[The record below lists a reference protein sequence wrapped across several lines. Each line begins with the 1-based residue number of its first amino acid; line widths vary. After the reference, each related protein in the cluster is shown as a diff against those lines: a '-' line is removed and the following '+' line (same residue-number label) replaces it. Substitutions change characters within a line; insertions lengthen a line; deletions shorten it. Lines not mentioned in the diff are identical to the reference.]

1 MENFDEI
8 LTEFALEAREIL
20 DQLDSDFVL
29 LEASPT
35 DKKLIGNIFRGLH
48 TLKGSSGFFSFKRL
62 EKISHAGESL
72 LGKIRDGQLSLDI
85 NKSNVLLQMID
96 VLRIIIEGIEKNKT
110 EPAGE
115 DALLISAIG
124 NLARG
129 NDQIINDNA
138 SESLVVDVIL
148 PMPDAVINQADVS
161 DAEVSS
167 NLSNTD
173 NLNPPPPSQ
182 EIQET
187 QENNTPVRINLD
199 TLDKLMNLASEM
211 VLARNRLLP
220 FADNSADLQF
230 TNTVHSIDLLTLE
243 LQERMMKMRMQS
255 ISHVWSKFPRLI
267 RDAANQT
274 NKKVTLIQ
282 NGADTEIDRSLL
294 DAIRDPLMHIIRNS
308 VDHSIEEPD
317 VRIRKGKPD
326 SGQIILNA
334 SHQNGMILIEV
345 SDDGAGINLELIKRR
360 AVERKLISPEIAA
373 QLSKSELIDL
383 IFQPG
388 FSTKEA
394 VSNLSG
400 RGVGMD
406 VVKTNITN
414 IGGTIDITSEP
425 DKGTQIQLKI
435 PLTLAIIPALF
446 ITCADQVF
454 AIPENRIIELVKLSP
469 TSQADEFQN
478 FHGIPVFKLRN
489 QLLPL
494 IYLDKVLEIK
504 ATTGTLD
511 DDIYIVLLQSGSTYF
526 GLAVASVDNIQD
538 IVVKPLGGTLNDIP
552 YFAGATIMGNGR
564 VSLILDIDNIAL
576 HSGFSKQDL
585 STLNKEKQLD
595 TNPPIEMMG
604 ILVFEIAGLERMAI
618 PLDRLRHIDILDLGQ
633 TQMQGDKEVIYLNK
647 ELFYVIQLNQFV
659 NGADTQQFS
668 KSKHVPALTC
678 VSNQRLY
685 SLVVEHVVEIVQVPK
700 QLIESAT
707 PQKGIEGYA
716 IWNDQVINILDLD
729 EILLMYNMQDSDIY
743 PKTIDIEG

>member
-115 DALLISAIG
+115 DTLLISSIG

-129 NDQIINDNA
+129 NNQIINNNT
-138 SESLVVDVIL
+138 SEPLVIDVNQ
-148 PMPDAVINQADVS
+148 PVADGVINQAVVS

-173 NLNPPPPSQ
+173 NLNPPPTQ

-317 VRIRKGKPD
+317 VRIRKGKLET
-326 SGQIILNA
+326 GQIILNA

-360 AVERKLISPEIAA
+360 AIERKLISPEIAA

-388 FSTKEA
+388 FSTKES

-425 DKGTQIQLKI
+425 DMGTQIQLKI

-494 IYLDKVLEIK
+494 IYLDKVLELK
-504 ATTGTLD
+504 ANTSTLD

-595 TNPPIEMMG
+595 TNPPIAMMG

-618 PLDRLRHIDILDLGQ
+618 PLDRLRHIDILDLDQ

-659 NGADTQQFS
+659 NGADTQHFS

-685 SLVVEHVVEIVQVPK
+685 SLVVEHVVEIIQVPK

-729 EILLMYNMQDSDIY
+729 EILLMYNIQDSDIY

>member
-85 NKSNVLLQMID
+85 HKSNVLLQMID
-96 VLRIIIEGIEKNKT
+96 VLRTIIEGIEKSKT

-129 NDQIINDNA
+129 NDQIVNDNA
-138 SESLVVDVIL
+138 SEPLVADVIQ
-148 PMPDAVINQADVS
+148 PMPDVVINSADLS
-161 DAEVSS
+161 DTEVGT
-167 NLSNTD
+167 NLSNIDHVNT
-173 NLNPPPPSQ
+173 PSAP
-182 EIQET
+182 ES

-317 VRIRKGKPD
+317 VRIRKGKSD
-326 SGQIILNA
+326 TGQIILNA

-360 AVERKLISPEIAA
+360 AIERKLISPEIAA

-425 DKGTQIQLKI
+425 DMGTQIQLKI

-494 IYLDKVLEIK
+494 IYLDKVLELK
-504 ATTGTLD
+504 ATTSTLD

-618 PLDRLRHIDILDLGQ
+618 PLDRLRHIDILDLEQ

-659 NGADTQQFS
+659 NGADTQHFS

-685 SLVVEHVVEIVQVPK
+685 SLVVEHVVEIIQVPK

>member
-8 LTEFALEAREIL
+8 LTEFSLEAREIL

-29 LEASPT
+29 FEASPS

-72 LGKIRDGQLSLDI
+72 LGKIRDGQLSLDL

-96 VLRIIIEGIEKNKT
+96 VLRIIIEGIELNKK
-110 EPAGE
+110 EPIG
-115 DALLISAIG
+115 DDSLLISSIG
-124 NLARG
+124 NLARSKE
-129 NDQIINDNA
+129 QIIEDNA
-138 SESLVVDVIL
+138 GEHLIPDSNEIIL
-148 PMPDAVINQADVS
+148 NATINQADLS
-161 DAEVSS
+161 DTEVST
-167 NLSNTD
+167 NLSNND
-173 NLNPPPPSQ
+173 HLNTTS
-182 EIQET
+182 IQEF
-187 QENNTPVRINLD
+187 QENNAPVRINID

-220 FADNSADLQF
+220 FADNSTDPQF

-267 RDAANQT
+267 RDVANQC
-274 NKKVTLIQ
+274 NKKVVLIQ

-308 VDHSIEEPD
+308 IDHSIEEPD
-317 VRIRKGKPD
+317 VRIRKGKLET
-326 SGQIILNA
+326 GQIVLNA

-345 SDDGAGINLELIKRR
+345 SDDGAGINLELIKHR
-360 AVERKLISPEIAA
+360 AIERKLISPATA
-373 QLSKSELIDL
+373 SQLSKSELIDL

-388 FSTKEA
+388 FSTKES
-394 VSNLSG
+394 VTNTSG

-414 IGGTIDITSEP
+414 IGGTIDIASEP

-446 ITCADQVF
+446 ITCADEVF

-469 TSQADEFQN
+469 KSQADEFQD

-494 IYLDKVLEIK
+494 IYLDKVLELK
-504 ATTGTLD
+504 ATTSTPE
-511 DDIYIVLLQSGSTYF
+511 DDIYIVLLQSGPTYF
-526 GLAVASVDNIQD
+526 GLAVTSVDNIQD

-576 HSGFSKQDL
+576 NSGFTAHDL
-585 STLNKEKQLD
+585 STLNKEKQLV
-595 TNPPIEMMG
+595 NSPPVEMMG
-604 ILVFEIAGLERMAI
+604 ILVFEIAGLDKMAI
-618 PLDRLRHIDILDLGQ
+618 PLNRLRHIDMLNINQ
-633 TQMQGDKEVIYLNK
+633 IQKQGDKEVIYLNK

-659 NGADTQQFS
+659 NGADTLYS
-668 KSKHVPALTC
+668 SISEYVPALTC

-685 SLVVEHVVEIVQVPK
+685 SLLVQNVVEIIQVPN
-700 QLIESAT
+700 QLIASST
-707 PQKGIEGYA
+707 PQKGIEGYT
-716 IWNDQVINILDLD
+716 IWNDQVINILDVD

>member
-72 LGKIRDGQLSLDI
+72 LGKIRDGQLSLDL

-96 VLRIIIEGIEKNKT
+96 VLRIIIEGIEKNKA

-115 DALLISAIG
+115 DTALISSIG
-124 NLARG
+124 NLSRG
-129 NDQIINDNA
+129 NEEVINDNA
-138 SESLVVDVIL
+138 SVNLVADL
-148 PMPDAVINQADVS
+148 NQAIPDVAIIQA
-161 DAEVSS
+161 DAIGAEVSS
-167 NLSNTD
+167 NLSINE
-173 NLNPPPPSQ
+173 NLNTPPAQ

-326 SGQIILNA
+326 TGQIILNA

-360 AVERKLISPEIAA
+360 AIERKLISPEIAS

-425 DKGTQIQLKI
+425 DMGTQIQLKI

-494 IYLDKVLEIK
+494 IYLDKVLELK
-504 ATTGTLD
+504 ATTSTLD

-618 PLDRLRHIDILDLGQ
+618 PLDRLRHIDILDLEQ
-633 TQMQGDKEVIYLNK
+633 TQMQGDKQVIYLNE

-659 NGADTQQFS
+659 NGADTQHFS

-685 SLVVEHVVEIVQVPK
+685 SLVVEHVVEIIQVPK

-729 EILLMYNMQDSDIY
+729 EILLMYNIQDSDIY

>member
-85 NKSNVLLQMID
+85 HKSNVLLQMID
-96 VLRIIIEGIEKNKT
+96 VLRTIIESIEKNKT

-129 NDQIINDNA
+129 NDQIVNDNA
-138 SESLVVDVIL
+138 NEPLVADVIQ
-148 PMPDAVINQADVS
+148 PMPDVVIKPADLS
-161 DAEVSS
+161 DTEVST
-167 NLSNTD
+167 NLSNIDHVNT
-173 NLNPPPPSQ
+173 PSVP
-182 EIQET
+182 ES

-326 SGQIILNA
+326 TGQIILNA

-360 AVERKLISPEIAA
+360 AIERKLISPEIAA

-425 DKGTQIQLKI
+425 DMGTQIQLKI

-446 ITCADQVF
+446 ITCAEQVF

-494 IYLDKVLEIK
+494 IYLDKVLELK
-504 ATTGTLD
+504 ATTSTLD

-618 PLDRLRHIDILDLGQ
+618 PLDRLRHIDILDLDQ

-659 NGADTQQFS
+659 NGADTQHFS

-685 SLVVEHVVEIVQVPK
+685 SLVVEHVVEIIQVPK

-729 EILLMYNMQDSDIY
+729 EILVMYNMQDSDIY

>member
-29 LEASPT
+29 LEASPS

-72 LGKIRDGQLSLDI
+72 LGKIRDGQLSLDLH
-85 NKSNVLLQMID
+85 KSNVLLQMID

-115 DALLISAIG
+115 DALLISSIG
-124 NLARG
+124 NLAHG
-129 NDQIINDNA
+129 NEQISNEHP
-138 SESLVVDVIL
+138 SEHLVADLSQPIH
-148 PMPDAVINQADVS
+148 DAATNQADS
-161 DAEVSS
+161 IDAEVSI
-167 NLSNTD
+167 NLSTID
-173 NLNPPPPSQ
+173 NLNTPS
-182 EIQET
+182 IQEN

-267 RDAANQT
+267 RDAANQC
-274 NKKVTLIQ
+274 NKKVKLIQ

-294 DAIRDPLMHIIRNS
+294 DGIRDPLMHIIRNS

-317 VRIRKGKPD
+317 VRIRKGKPET
-326 SGQIILNA
+326 GQIILNA

-345 SDDGAGINLELIKRR
+345 SDDGAGINLELIKHR
-360 AVERKLISPEIAA
+360 AIERKLISPETAS
-373 QLSKSELIDL
+373 QLSKNELIDL

-394 VSNLSG
+394 VTNLSG

-425 DKGTQIQLKI
+425 DMGTQIQLKI

-469 TSQADEFQN
+469 KSQADEFQN

-494 IYLDKVLEIK
+494 IYLDKVLELN
-504 ATTGTLD
+504 ATSSTPD
-511 DDIYIVLLQSGSTYF
+511 DDIYIVLLQSGPTYF
-526 GLAVASVDNIQD
+526 GLAVSSVDNIQD

-576 HSGFSKQDL
+576 NSGFSAQDL
-585 STLNKEKQLD
+585 FTLNKEKQLD
-595 TNPPIEMMG
+595 TSPPVEMMG
-604 ILVFEIAGLERMAI
+604 ILVFEIAGLERMGI
-618 PLDRLRHIDILDLGQ
+618 PLDRLRHIDMLDMDQ
-633 TQMQGDKEVIYLNK
+633 TQMQGDKEVIYLNE
-647 ELFYVIQLNQFV
+647 ELFYVVQLNQFV
-659 NGADTQQFS
+659 NGADAHYFS
-668 KSKHVPALTC
+668 KSKQLPALTC

-685 SLVVEHVVEIVQVPK
+685 SLLVQRVVEIIQVPK
-700 QLIESAT
+700 QLIESVT
-707 PQKGIEGYA
+707 PQNGIEGYA

>member
-35 DKKLIGNIFRGLH
+35 DKNLIGNIFRGLH

-115 DALLISAIG
+115 DTLLISSIG

-129 NDQIINDNA
+129 NDQIINNNA
-138 SESLVVDVIL
+138 SEPLVPDVNQ
-148 PMPDAVINQADVS
+148 PVADGVINQGVLS
-161 DAEVSS
+161 DAEVTT
-167 NLSNTD
+167 NLSNID
-173 NLNPPPPSQ
+173 NVNTPSVP
-182 EIQET
+182 ES

-317 VRIRKGKPD
+317 VRIRKGKPET
-326 SGQIILNA
+326 GQIILNA

-360 AVERKLISPEIAA
+360 AIERKLISPEIAS

-425 DKGTQIQLKI
+425 DMGTLIQLKI

-494 IYLDKVLEIK
+494 IYLDKVLELK
-504 ATTGTLD
+504 VTTSTLD

-585 STLNKEKQLD
+585 SSLNKEKQLD

-618 PLDRLRHIDILDLGQ
+618 PLDRLRHIDILDLDQ

-659 NGADTQQFS
+659 NGADTHHFS

-685 SLVVEHVVEIVQVPK
+685 SLVVEHVVEIIQVPK

-729 EILLMYNMQDSDIY
+729 EILLMYNIQDSDIY

>member
-1 MENFDEI
+1 
-8 LTEFALEAREIL
+8 
-20 DQLDSDFVL
+20 
-29 LEASPT
+29 
-35 DKKLIGNIFRGLH
+35 LIGNIFRGLH

-62 EKISHAGESL
+62 EKIYHAGESL
-72 LGKIRDGQLSLDI
+72 LGKIRDGQLSLDL

-96 VLRIIIEGIEKNKT
+96 VLRIIIEGIEQNKN
-110 EPAGE
+110 EPIG
-115 DALLISAIG
+115 DDSLLISSIG

-129 NDQIINDNA
+129 NDQIIQDNP
-138 SESLVVDVIL
+138 SETLAADSNETIHTE
-148 PMPDAVINQADVS
+148 PINHADLS
-161 DAEVSS
+161 NAEVKT
-167 NLSNTD
+167 NLSTTD
-173 NLNPPPPSQ
+173 NLNAPS
-182 EIQET
+182 IQET
-187 QENNTPVRINLD
+187 QENNTPVKINLD

-220 FADNSADLQF
+220 FADNSTDLQF
-230 TNTVHSIDLLTLE
+230 ANTVHSIDLLTLE

-267 RDAANQT
+267 RDVANQC
-274 NKKVTLIQ
+274 NKKVALIQ

-294 DAIRDPLMHIIRNS
+294 DGIRDPLIHIIRNS
-308 VDHSIEEPD
+308 IDHSIEEPD
-317 VRIRKGKPD
+317 VRIRKGKPET
-326 SGQIILNA
+326 GQITLNA

-345 SDDGAGINLELIKRR
+345 SDDGAGINLELIKNR
-360 AVERKLISPEIAA
+360 AIDRKLISPATA
-373 QLSKSELIDL
+373 SQLSKSELIDL

-394 VSNLSG
+394 VTNLSG

-425 DKGTQIQLKI
+425 DLGTQIQLKI

-446 ITCADQVF
+446 ITCADQIF

-469 TSQADEFQN
+469 KSQADEFQN

-494 IYLDKVLEIK
+494 IYLDQVLELE
-504 ATTGTLD
+504 AAGSTPE

-576 HSGFSKQDL
+576 NSGFTAQDL
-585 STLNKEKQLD
+585 SALNKEKQLD
-595 TNPPIEMMG
+595 TNLPVEMMG
-604 ILVFEIAGLERMAI
+604 ILVFEIAGLEKMAI
-618 PLDRLRHIDILDLGQ
+618 RLDRLRHIDMLDMNQ
-633 TQMQGDKEVIYLNK
+633 IQMQGDKEVIYLNK

-659 NGADTQQFS
+659 NGADANYSS
-668 KSKHVPALTC
+668 KSEYVPALTC

-685 SLVVEHVVEIVQVPK
+685 SLLVQNVVEIIEVPS
-700 QLIESAT
+700 QLIESTT

-716 IWNDQVINILDLD
+716 IWNDLVINILDLD
-729 EILLMYNMQDSDIY
+729 EILLMYNMQDLDIY
-743 PKTIDIEG
+743 PKTIDIYG

>member
-72 LGKIRDGQLSLDI
+72 LGKIRDGQLSLDL

-96 VLRIIIEGIEKNKT
+96 VLRIIIESIEKNKA

-115 DALLISAIG
+115 DTALISSIG
-124 NLARG
+124 NLSRG
-129 NDQIINDNA
+129 NEEIIIDNVSA
-138 SESLVVDVIL
+138 HVAADLNQAI
-148 PMPDAVINQADVS
+148 PDATIHHADVS
-161 DAEVSS
+161 EAEVSI
-167 NLSNTD
+167 NLSVNE
-173 NLNPPPPSQ
+173 NLNTPPAQ

-294 DAIRDPLMHIIRNS
+294 DGIRDPLMHIIRNS

-317 VRIRKGKPD
+317 VRVRKGKPET
-326 SGQIILNA
+326 GQIVLNA

-345 SDDGAGINLELIKRR
+345 SDDGAGINLELIKQR
-360 AVERKLISPEIAA
+360 AIERKLISPETAS

-394 VSNLSG
+394 VTSLSG

-414 IGGTIDITSEP
+414 IGGTIEITSEP
-425 DKGTQIQLKI
+425 DLGTQIQLKI

-454 AIPENRIIELVKLSP
+454 SIPENRIIELVKLSP
-469 TSQADEFQN
+469 KSQADAFQN

-494 IYLDKVLEIK
+494 IYLDQVLELK
-504 ATTGTLD
+504 SAGSPPD
-511 DDIYIVLLQSGSTYF
+511 DDIYIVLLQSGPTYF

-576 HSGFSKQDL
+576 HSGFTAQDL
-585 STLNKEKQLD
+585 STLNKEKLLD
-595 TNPPIEMMG
+595 TNPPVEMMG

-618 PLDRLRHIDILDLGQ
+618 PLDRLRHIDMLDMDQ
-633 TQMQGDKEVIYLNK
+633 IQMQGDKEVIYLNK
-647 ELFYVIQLNQFV
+647 ELFYVVQLNQFV
-659 NGADTQQFS
+659 NGADTQYVS
-668 KSKHVPALTC
+668 KSKVVPALTC

-685 SLVVEHVVEIVQVPK
+685 SLLVEHVVEIIQVPK
-700 QLIESAT
+700 QLIASAT

-716 IWNDQVINILDLD
+716 IWNDRVINVLDLD
-729 EILLMYNMQDSDIY
+729 EILLMYNVQDSDIY

>member
-85 NKSNVLLQMID
+85 HKSNVLLQMID
-96 VLRIIIEGIEKNKT
+96 VLRTIIEGIEKSKT

-129 NDQIINDNA
+129 NDQIVNDNA
-138 SESLVVDVIL
+138 SQPLVADVIQ
-148 PMPDAVINQADVS
+148 PMPDGVINSADLS
-161 DAEVSS
+161 DTEVGT
-167 NLSNTD
+167 NLSNIDHVNT
-173 NLNPPPPSQ
+173 PSVP
-182 EIQET
+182 ES

-317 VRIRKGKPD
+317 VRIRKGKSD
-326 SGQIILNA
+326 TGQIILNA

-360 AVERKLISPEIAA
+360 AIERKLISPEIAA

-425 DKGTQIQLKI
+425 DLGTQIQLKI

-494 IYLDKVLEIK
+494 IYLDKVLELK
-504 ATTGTLD
+504 ATTSTLD

-618 PLDRLRHIDILDLGQ
+618 PLDRLRHIDILDTDQ

-659 NGADTQQFS
+659 NGADTQHFS

-685 SLVVEHVVEIVQVPK
+685 SLVVEHVVEIIQVPK

>member
-85 NKSNVLLQMID
+85 HKSNVLLQMID
-96 VLRIIIEGIEKNKT
+96 VLRIIIESIEKNKA

-129 NDQIINDNA
+129 NDQIVNDNA
-138 SESLVVDVIL
+138 SQPLVADVIQ
-148 PMPDAVINQADVS
+148 PMPDVVINSADLS
-161 DAEVSS
+161 DTEVST
-167 NLSNTD
+167 NLSNIDHVNT
-173 NLNPPPPSQ
+173 PSVP
-182 EIQET
+182 ES

-317 VRIRKGKPD
+317 VRIRKGKSD
-326 SGQIILNA
+326 TGQIILNA

-360 AVERKLISPEIAA
+360 AIERKLISPEIAT

-388 FSTKEA
+388 FSTKES

-425 DKGTQIQLKI
+425 DMGTQIQLKI

-494 IYLDKVLEIK
+494 IYLDKVLELK
-504 ATTGTLD
+504 AATSTLD

-618 PLDRLRHIDILDLGQ
+618 PLDRLRHIDILDTDQ

-659 NGADTQQFS
+659 NGADTQHFS

-685 SLVVEHVVEIVQVPK
+685 SLVVEHVVEIIQVPK

>member
-8 LTEFALEAREIL
+8 LTEFTLEAREIL

-72 LGKIRDGQLSLDI
+72 LGKIRDGQLNLDL

-96 VLRIIIEGIEKNKT
+96 VLRIIIEGIEKNKA
-110 EPAGE
+110 EPTGE
-115 DALLISAIG
+115 DTLLISSIG
-124 NLARG
+124 NLSRG
-129 NDQIINDNA
+129 NEEVIIDNA
-138 SESLVVDVIL
+138 SAHIVADSDPVIPDVVIDQVDL
-148 PMPDAVINQADVS
+148 RE
-161 DAEVSS
+161 AEVSS

-173 NLNPPPPSQ
+173 TLNTPPIQ

-220 FADNSADLQF
+220 FADHSADLQF

-294 DAIRDPLMHIIRNS
+294 DGIRDPLMHIIRNS

-317 VRIRKGKPD
+317 VRIRKGKPET
-326 SGQIILNA
+326 GQIVLNA

-360 AVERKLISPEIAA
+360 AIERKLISPEIAA

-394 VSNLSG
+394 VTNLSG

-414 IGGTIDITSEP
+414 IGGTIEITSEP
-425 DKGTQIQLKI
+425 DMGTQIQLKI

-454 AIPENRIIELVKLSP
+454 SIPENRIIELVKLSP
-469 TSQADEFQN
+469 KTQADEFQN

-494 IYLDKVLEIK
+494 IYLDKVLELHSTSS
-504 ATTGTLD
+504 APD
-511 DDIYIVLLQSGSTYF
+511 DDIYIVLLQSGPTYF
-526 GLAVASVDNIQD
+526 GLAVTSVDNIQD

-576 HSGFSKQDL
+576 NSGFNAQDL
-585 STLNKEKQLD
+585 SSLNKDKLLD
-595 TNPPIEMMG
+595 TTPPVEMMG

-618 PLDRLRHIDILDLGQ
+618 PLDRLRHIDMLDMDQ

-647 ELFYVIQLNQFV
+647 ELFYVVQLNQFV
-659 NGADTQQFS
+659 NGADTQHFT
-668 KSKHVPALTC
+668 KSKVVPALTC
-678 VSNQRLY
+678 ISNQRLY
-685 SLVVEHVVEIVQVPK
+685 SLLVEHVVEIIQVPK
-700 QLIESAT
+700 QLFESAT
-707 PQKGIEGYA
+707 PQNGIQGYA

-729 EILLMYNMQDSDIY
+729 EILVMYNMQNLDSY

>member
-85 NKSNVLLQMID
+85 HKSNVLLQMID
-96 VLRIIIEGIEKNKT
+96 VLRTIIEGIEKSKT

-129 NDQIINDNA
+129 NDQIVNDNA
-138 SESLVVDVIL
+138 SEPLVADVIQ
-148 PMPDAVINQADVS
+148 PMPDVVINSAVLS
-161 DAEVSS
+161 DTEVST
-167 NLSNTD
+167 NLSNIDHVNT
-173 NLNPPPPSQ
+173 PSVP
-182 EIQET
+182 ES

-317 VRIRKGKPD
+317 VRIRKGKSD
-326 SGQIILNA
+326 TGQIILNA

-360 AVERKLISPEIAA
+360 AIERKLISPEIAA

-425 DKGTQIQLKI
+425 DMGTQIQLKI

-494 IYLDKVLEIK
+494 IYLDKVLELK
-504 ATTGTLD
+504 ATTSTLD

-618 PLDRLRHIDILDLGQ
+618 PLDRLRHIDILDMDQ

-659 NGADTQQFS
+659 NGADTQHFS
-668 KSKHVPALTC
+668 KSKQVPALTC

>member
-85 NKSNVLLQMID
+85 HKSNVLLQMID
-96 VLRIIIEGIEKNKT
+96 VLRTIIEGIEKSKT

-129 NDQIINDNA
+129 NDQIVNDNA
-138 SESLVVDVIL
+138 SQPLVADVIQ
-148 PMPDAVINQADVS
+148 PMPDVVINSADLS
-161 DAEVSS
+161 DTEVST
-167 NLSNTD
+167 NLSNIDHVNT
-173 NLNPPPPSQ
+173 PSVP
-182 EIQET
+182 ES

-317 VRIRKGKPD
+317 VRIRKGKSD
-326 SGQIILNA
+326 TGQIILNA

-360 AVERKLISPEIAA
+360 AIERKLISPEIAA

-425 DKGTQIQLKI
+425 DMGTQIQLKI

-494 IYLDKVLEIK
+494 IYLDKVLELK
-504 ATTGTLD
+504 ATTSTLD

-618 PLDRLRHIDILDLGQ
+618 PLDRLRHIDILDTDQ

-659 NGADTQQFS
+659 NGADTQHFS

-685 SLVVEHVVEIVQVPK
+685 SLVVEHVVEIIQVPK

>member
-115 DALLISAIG
+115 DTLLISSIG

-129 NDQIINDNA
+129 NNQIINNNT
-138 SESLVVDVIL
+138 SEPLVIDVNQ
-148 PMPDAVINQADVS
+148 PVADGVINQAVVS

-173 NLNPPPPSQ
+173 NLNPPPTQ

-317 VRIRKGKPD
+317 VRIRKGKLET
-326 SGQIILNA
+326 GQIILNA

-360 AVERKLISPEIAA
+360 AIERKLISPEIAS
-373 QLSKSELIDL
+373 QLSKSELIEL

-425 DKGTQIQLKI
+425 DMGTQIQLKI

-494 IYLDKVLEIK
+494 IYLDKVLELK
-504 ATTGTLD
+504 GNTSTLD

-618 PLDRLRHIDILDLGQ
+618 PLDRLRHIDILDLDQ

-659 NGADTQQFS
+659 NGADTQHFS

-685 SLVVEHVVEIVQVPK
+685 SLVVEHVVEIIQVPK

-729 EILLMYNMQDSDIY
+729 EILLMYNIQDSDIY

>member
-1 MENFDEI
+1 
-8 LTEFALEAREIL
+8 
-20 DQLDSDFVL
+20 
-29 LEASPT
+29 
-35 DKKLIGNIFRGLH
+35 
-48 TLKGSSGFFSFKRL
+48 
-62 EKISHAGESL
+62 
-72 LGKIRDGQLSLDI
+72 
-85 NKSNVLLQMID
+85 
-96 VLRIIIEGIEKNKT
+96 
-110 EPAGE
+110 
-115 DALLISAIG
+115 
-124 NLARG
+124 
-129 NDQIINDNA
+129 
-138 SESLVVDVIL
+138 
-148 PMPDAVINQADVS
+148 
-161 DAEVSS
+161 
-167 NLSNTD
+167 
-173 NLNPPPPSQ
+173 
-182 EIQET
+182 
-187 QENNTPVRINLD
+187 
-199 TLDKLMNLASEM
+199 
-211 VLARNRLLP
+211 
-220 FADNSADLQF
+220 
-230 TNTVHSIDLLTLE
+230 
-243 LQERMMKMRMQS
+243 MKMRMQS

-294 DAIRDPLMHIIRNS
+294 DGIRDPLMHIIRNS

-317 VRIRKGKPD
+317 VRIRKGKPET
-326 SGQIILNA
+326 GQIVLNA

-345 SDDGAGINLELIKRR
+345 SDDGAGINLELIKQR
-360 AVERKLISPEIAA
+360 AIERKLISPETAS

-394 VSNLSG
+394 VTSLSG

-414 IGGTIDITSEP
+414 IGGTIEITSEP
-425 DKGTQIQLKI
+425 DLGTQIQLKI

-454 AIPENRIIELVKLSP
+454 SIPENRIIELVKLSP
-469 TSQADEFQN
+469 KSQADAFQN

-494 IYLDKVLEIK
+494 IYLDQVLELK
-504 ATTGTLD
+504 SARSAPD
-511 DDIYIVLLQSGSTYF
+511 DDIYIVLLQSGPTYF

-576 HSGFSKQDL
+576 HSGFTAQDL
-585 STLNKEKQLD
+585 STLNKEKLLD
-595 TNPPIEMMG
+595 TNPPVEMMG

-618 PLDRLRHIDILDLGQ
+618 PLDRLRHIDMLDMDQ
-633 TQMQGDKEVIYLNK
+633 IQMQGDKEVIYLNK
-647 ELFYVIQLNQFV
+647 ELFYVVQLNQFV
-659 NGADTQQFS
+659 NGADTQSVSES
-668 KSKHVPALTC
+668 KVVPALTC

-685 SLVVEHVVEIVQVPK
+685 SLLVEHVVEIIQVPK
-700 QLIESAT
+700 QLIASAT

-716 IWNDQVINILDLD
+716 IWNDRVINVLDLD
-729 EILLMYNMQDSDIY
+729 EILLMYNVQDSDIY

>member
-85 NKSNVLLQMID
+85 HKSNVLLQMID
-96 VLRIIIEGIEKNKT
+96 VLRTIIEGIEKSKT

-129 NDQIINDNA
+129 NDQIVNDNA
-138 SESLVVDVIL
+138 SQPLVADVIQ
-148 PMPDAVINQADVS
+148 PMPDVVINSANLS
-161 DAEVSS
+161 DTEVST
-167 NLSNTD
+167 NLSNIDHVNT
-173 NLNPPPPSQ
+173 PSAP
-182 EIQET
+182 ES

-326 SGQIILNA
+326 TGQIILNA

-360 AVERKLISPEIAA
+360 AIERKLISPEIAS

-394 VSNLSG
+394 VSSLSG

-425 DKGTQIQLKI
+425 DMGTQIQLKI

-494 IYLDKVLEIK
+494 IYLDKVLELK
-504 ATTGTLD
+504 AATSTLD

-618 PLDRLRHIDILDLGQ
+618 PLDRLRHIDILDTDQ

-659 NGADTQQFS
+659 NGADTQHFS

-685 SLVVEHVVEIVQVPK
+685 SLVVEHVVEIIQVPK

>member
-29 LEASPT
+29 LEVSPT

-72 LGKIRDGQLSLDI
+72 LGKIRDGQLSLDL

-115 DALLISAIG
+115 DTALISSIG
-124 NLARG
+124 NLSRG
-129 NDQIINDNA
+129 NEEVIIDNA
-138 SESLVVDVIL
+138 SRNSISDL
-148 PMPDAVINQADVS
+148 NQAISDAAIIQTDVS
-161 DAEVSS
+161 EGEVSI
-167 NLSNTD
+167 NLSINE
-173 NLNPPPPSQ
+173 NLNTPPAQ

-294 DAIRDPLMHIIRNS
+294 DGIRDPLMHIIRNS
-308 VDHSIEEPD
+308 VDHSIEEPE
-317 VRIRKGKPD
+317 VRIRKGKPET
-326 SGQIILNA
+326 GQIVLNA

-345 SDDGAGINLELIKRR
+345 SDDGAGINLELIKKR
-360 AVERKLISPEIAA
+360 AIERKLISPETAS

-394 VSNLSG
+394 VTSLSG

-425 DKGTQIQLKI
+425 DMGTQIQLKI

-469 TSQADEFQN
+469 KSQADEFQN

-494 IYLDKVLEIK
+494 IHLDQVLELQSTSS
-504 ATTGTLD
+504 APD
-511 DDIYIVLLQSGSTYF
+511 DDIYIVLLQSGPTYF
-526 GLAVASVDNIQD
+526 GLAVTSVDNIQD

-564 VSLILDIDNIAL
+564 VSLILDVDNIAIN
-576 HSGFSKQDL
+576 SGFTAQDL
-585 STLNKEKQLD
+585 STLNKEKPLD
-595 TNPPIEMMG
+595 TTPPVEMMG

-618 PLDRLRHIDILDLGQ
+618 PLDRLRHIDMLDMDQ
-633 TQMQGDKEVIYLNK
+633 TQMQGDKQVIYLNK

-659 NGADTQQFS
+659 NGADAHYVS

-685 SLVVEHVVEIVQVPK
+685 SLLVEHVVEIIQVPK
-700 QLIESAT
+700 QLIATAT

-716 IWNDQVINILDLD
+716 IWNDHVINILDLD
-729 EILLMYNMQDSDIY
+729 EILVMYNMQDSDIY

>member
-85 NKSNVLLQMID
+85 HKSNVLLQMID
-96 VLRIIIEGIEKNKT
+96 VLRTIIEGIEKSKT

-129 NDQIINDNA
+129 NDQIVNDNA
-138 SESLVVDVIL
+138 SEPLVADVIQ
-148 PMPDAVINQADVS
+148 PMPDVVINSADLS
-161 DAEVSS
+161 DTEVSS
-167 NLSNTD
+167 NLTNTD
-173 NLNPPPPSQ
+173 NLNPPPTQ

-326 SGQIILNA
+326 TGQIILNA

-360 AVERKLISPEIAA
+360 AIERKLISPEIAA

-425 DKGTQIQLKI
+425 DMGTQIQLKI

-494 IYLDKVLEIK
+494 IYLDKVLELK
-504 ATTGTLD
+504 ATTSTLD

-618 PLDRLRHIDILDLGQ
+618 PLDRLRHIDILDLEQ
-633 TQMQGDKEVIYLNK
+633 SQMQGDKEVIYLNK

-659 NGADTQQFS
+659 NGADTQHFS

-685 SLVVEHVVEIVQVPK
+685 SLVVEHVVEIIQVPK
-700 QLIESAT
+700 QLIESAI

>member
-8 LTEFALEAREIL
+8 LTEFTLEAREIL

-72 LGKIRDGQLSLDI
+72 LGKIRDGQLSLDL

-96 VLRIIIEGIEKNKT
+96 VLRIIIESIEKNKA
-110 EPAGE
+110 EPAGD
-115 DALLISAIG
+115 DAALISSIG
-124 NLARG
+124 NLSHG
-129 NDQIINDNA
+129 NEEIIIDNVSA
-138 SESLVVDVIL
+138 HVVADLNQAI
-148 PMPDAVINQADVS
+148 PDATIQHADIS
-161 DAEVSS
+161 EAEVSI
-167 NLSNTD
+167 NLSITENINT
-173 NLNPPPPSQ
+173 PPAQ

-294 DAIRDPLMHIIRNS
+294 DGIRDPLMHIIRNS

-317 VRIRKGKPD
+317 VRVRKGKPET
-326 SGQIILNA
+326 GQIVLNA

-345 SDDGAGINLELIKRR
+345 SDDGAGINLELIKQR
-360 AVERKLISPEIAA
+360 AIERKLISPETAS

-394 VSNLSG
+394 VTSLSG

-414 IGGTIDITSEP
+414 IGGTIEITSEP
-425 DKGTQIQLKI
+425 DLGTQIQLKI

-454 AIPENRIIELVKLSP
+454 SIPENRIIELVKLSP
-469 TSQADEFQN
+469 KSQADAFQN

-494 IYLDKVLEIK
+494 IYLDQVLELK
-504 ATTGTLD
+504 SAGSAPD
-511 DDIYIVLLQSGSTYF
+511 DDIYIVLLQSGPTYF

-576 HSGFSKQDL
+576 HSGFTAQDL
-585 STLNKEKQLD
+585 STLNKEKLLD
-595 TNPPIEMMG
+595 TNPPVEMMG

-618 PLDRLRHIDILDLGQ
+618 PLDRLRHIDMLDMDQ
-633 TQMQGDKEVIYLNK
+633 IQMQGDKEVIYLNK
-647 ELFYVIQLNQFV
+647 ELFYVVQLNQFV
-659 NGADTQQFS
+659 NGADTQYAS
-668 KSKHVPALTC
+668 KSKVVPALTC

-685 SLVVEHVVEIVQVPK
+685 SLLVEHVVEIIQVPK
-700 QLIESAT
+700 QLIASAT
-707 PQKGIEGYA
+707 PQNGIEGYA
-716 IWNDQVINILDLD
+716 IWNDRVINVLDLD
-729 EILLMYNMQDSDIY
+729 EILLMYNVQDSDIY

>member
-8 LTEFALEAREIL
+8 LTEFTLEAREIL

-72 LGKIRDGQLSLDI
+72 LGKIRDGQLSLDL

-115 DALLISAIG
+115 DTALISSIG
-124 NLARG
+124 NLSRG
-129 NDQIINDNA
+129 NEEVINAKA
-138 SESLVVDVIL
+138 SAPVVEDLNQAI
-148 PMPDAVINQADVS
+148 PDATIHHPDVS
-161 DAEVSS
+161 EAEVSI
-167 NLSNTD
+167 NLSIAENINT
-173 NLNPPPPSQ
+173 PPAQ

-294 DAIRDPLMHIIRNS
+294 DGIRDPLMHIIRNS

-317 VRIRKGKPD
+317 VRVRKGKPET
-326 SGQIILNA
+326 GQIVLNA

-345 SDDGAGINLELIKRR
+345 SDDGAGINLELIKQR
-360 AVERKLISPEIAA
+360 AIERKLISPETAS

-394 VSNLSG
+394 VTSLSG

-414 IGGTIDITSEP
+414 IGGTIEITSEP
-425 DKGTQIQLKI
+425 DLGTQIQLKI

-454 AIPENRIIELVKLSP
+454 SIPENRIIELVKLSP
-469 TSQADEFQN
+469 KSQADAFQN

-494 IYLDKVLEIK
+494 IYLDQVLELK
-504 ATTGTLD
+504 SAGSAPD
-511 DDIYIVLLQSGSTYF
+511 DDIYIVLLQSGPTYF

-576 HSGFSKQDL
+576 HSGFTAQDL
-585 STLNKEKQLD
+585 STLNKEKLLD
-595 TNPPIEMMG
+595 TNPPVEMMG

-618 PLDRLRHIDILDLGQ
+618 PLDRLRHIDMLDMDQ
-633 TQMQGDKEVIYLNK
+633 IQMQGDKEVIYLNK
-647 ELFYVIQLNQFV
+647 ELFYVVQLNQFV
-659 NGADTQQFS
+659 NGADIQSVSTS
-668 KSKHVPALTC
+668 KVVPALTC

-685 SLVVEHVVEIVQVPK
+685 SLLVEHVVEIIQVPK
-700 QLIESAT
+700 QLIASAT

-716 IWNDQVINILDLD
+716 IWNDRVINVLDLD
-729 EILLMYNMQDSDIY
+729 EILLMYNVQDSDIY

>member
-29 LEASPT
+29 LETSPT

-85 NKSNVLLQMID
+85 HKSNVLLQMID
-96 VLRIIIEGIEKNKT
+96 VLRTIIEGIENSKT

-115 DALLISAIG
+115 DTLLISSIG

-129 NDQIINDNA
+129 NDQVINNNA
-138 SESLVVDVIL
+138 SEPLVPDVIQ
-148 PMPDAVINQADVS
+148 PMPDVVINPADLS
-161 DAEVSS
+161 DAEVST
-167 NLSNTD
+167 NLSNID
-173 NLNPPPPSQ
+173 HVNAPSVP
-182 EIQET
+182 ES

-326 SGQIILNA
+326 TGQIILNA

-360 AVERKLISPEIAA
+360 AIERKLISPEIAS
-373 QLSKSELIDL
+373 QLSKSELIEL

-394 VSNLSG
+394 VSSLSG

-425 DKGTQIQLKI
+425 DMGTQIQLKI

-494 IYLDKVLEIK
+494 IYLDKVLELK
-504 ATTGTLD
+504 AATSTLD

-585 STLNKEKQLD
+585 SSLNKEKQLD

-618 PLDRLRHIDILDLGQ
+618 PLDRLRHIDILDLDQ

-659 NGADTQQFS
+659 NGADTQHFS

-685 SLVVEHVVEIVQVPK
+685 SLVVEHVVEIIQVPK

-729 EILLMYNMQDSDIY
+729 EILLMYNIQDSDIY

>member
-8 LTEFALEAREIL
+8 LTEFTLEAREIL

-29 LEASPT
+29 LEVSPT

-72 LGKIRDGQLSLDI
+72 LGKIRDGQLSLDL

-96 VLRIIIEGIEKNKT
+96 VLRIIIEGIEQNKN
-110 EPAGE
+110 EPNG
-115 DALLISAIG
+115 DDSLLISSIG

-129 NDQIINDNA
+129 NEQIIEDNA
-138 SESLVVDVIL
+138 SENLVADSNETIYTETIKQVDL
-148 PMPDAVINQADVS
+148 S
-161 DAEVSS
+161 DTEVRT

-173 NLNPPPPSQ
+173 NLNTPS
-182 EIQET
+182 IQET
-187 QENNTPVRINLD
+187 QENNTPVKINLD

-220 FADNSADLQF
+220 FADNSTDLQF
-230 TNTVHSIDLLTLE
+230 ANTVHSIDLLTLE

-267 RDAANQT
+267 RDVANQC
-274 NKKVTLIQ
+274 NKKVSLIQ

-294 DAIRDPLMHIIRNS
+294 DGIRDPLIHIIRNS
-308 VDHSIEEPD
+308 IDHSIEEPD
-317 VRIRKGKPD
+317 VRIRKGKPET
-326 SGQIILNA
+326 GQITLNA

-345 SDDGAGINLELIKRR
+345 SDDGAGINLELIKHR
-360 AVERKLISPEIAA
+360 AIDKKLISPATA
-373 QLSKSELIDL
+373 SQLSKSELIDL

-394 VSNLSG
+394 VTNLSG

-425 DKGTQIQLKI
+425 DMGTQIQLKI

-446 ITCADQVF
+446 ITCADQIF

-469 TSQADEFQN
+469 KSQADEFQN

-494 IYLDKVLEIK
+494 IYLDQVLELE
-504 ATTGTLD
+504 AARSRPE
-511 DDIYIVLLQSGSTYF
+511 DDIYIVLLQSGPTYF

-576 HSGFSKQDL
+576 NSGFTAQDL
-585 STLNKEKQLD
+585 SALNKEKQLD
-595 TNPPIEMMG
+595 TNPPVEMMG
-604 ILVFEIAGLERMAI
+604 ILVFEIAGLEKMAI
-618 PLDRLRHIDILDLGQ
+618 RLDRLRHIDMLDMNQ
-633 TQMQGDKEVIYLNK
+633 IQMQGDKEVIYLNK

-659 NGADTQQFS
+659 NGADAHYSS
-668 KSKHVPALTC
+668 KSEYVPALTC

-685 SLVVEHVVEIVQVPK
+685 SLLVQNVVEIIEVPS
-700 QLIESAT
+700 QLIESTT

-716 IWNDQVINILDLD
+716 IWNDLVINILDLD
-729 EILLMYNMQDSDIY
+729 EILLMYNMQDLDIY
-743 PKTIDIEG
+743 PKTIDIYG

>member
-85 NKSNVLLQMID
+85 HKSNVLLQMID
-96 VLRIIIEGIEKNKT
+96 VLRTIIEGIEKSKT

-129 NDQIINDNA
+129 NDQIVNDNA
-138 SESLVVDVIL
+138 SQLLVEDVIQ
-148 PMPDAVINQADVS
+148 PMPDVVINPADLS
-161 DAEVSS
+161 DAEVST
-167 NLSNTD
+167 NLSNID
-173 NLNPPPPSQ
+173 HVNAPSVP
-182 EIQET
+182 ES

-317 VRIRKGKPD
+317 VRIRKGKSD
-326 SGQIILNA
+326 TGQIILNA

-360 AVERKLISPEIAA
+360 AIERKLISPEIAA

-425 DKGTQIQLKI
+425 DMGTQIQLKI

-494 IYLDKVLEIK
+494 IYLDKVLELK
-504 ATTGTLD
+504 ATTSTLD

-618 PLDRLRHIDILDLGQ
+618 PLDRLRHIDILDTDQ

-659 NGADTQQFS
+659 NGADTQHFS

-685 SLVVEHVVEIVQVPK
+685 SLVVEHVVEIIQVPK

>member
-8 LTEFALEAREIL
+8 LTEFTLEAREIL

-72 LGKIRDGQLSLDI
+72 LGKIRDGQLSLDL

-96 VLRIIIEGIEKNKT
+96 VLRIIIEGIEQNKN
-110 EPAGE
+110 EPIG
-115 DALLISAIG
+115 DDSLLISSIG

-129 NDQIINDNA
+129 NDQIIQDNP
-138 SESLVVDVIL
+138 SETLVADSNETIHTE
-148 PMPDAVINQADVS
+148 PINHADLS
-161 DAEVSS
+161 NAEVKT

-173 NLNPPPPSQ
+173 NLNAPS
-182 EIQET
+182 IQET
-187 QENNTPVRINLD
+187 QENNTPVKINLD

-220 FADNSADLQF
+220 FADNSTDLQF
-230 TNTVHSIDLLTLE
+230 ANTVHSIDLLTLE

-267 RDAANQT
+267 RDVANQC
-274 NKKVTLIQ
+274 NKKVALIQ
-282 NGADTEIDRSLL
+282 IGADTEIDRSLL
-294 DAIRDPLMHIIRNS
+294 DGIRDPLIHIIRNS
-308 VDHSIEEPD
+308 IDHSIEEPD
-317 VRIRKGKPD
+317 VRIRKGKPET
-326 SGQIILNA
+326 GQITLNA

-345 SDDGAGINLELIKRR
+345 SDDGAGINLELIKNR
-360 AVERKLISPEIAA
+360 AIDRKLISPATA
-373 QLSKSELIDL
+373 SQLSKSELIDL

-394 VSNLSG
+394 VTNLSG

-425 DKGTQIQLKI
+425 DLGTQIQLKI

-446 ITCADQVF
+446 ITCADQIF

-469 TSQADEFQN
+469 KLQADEFQN

-494 IYLDKVLEIK
+494 IYLDQVLELE
-504 ATTGTLD
+504 AAGSTPE

-576 HSGFSKQDL
+576 NSGFTAQDL
-585 STLNKEKQLD
+585 SALNKEKQLD
-595 TNPPIEMMG
+595 TNLPVEMMG
-604 ILVFEIAGLERMAI
+604 ILVFEIAGLEKMAI
-618 PLDRLRHIDILDLGQ
+618 RLDRLRHIDMLDMNQ
-633 TQMQGDKEVIYLNK
+633 IQMQGDKEVIYLNK

-659 NGADTQQFS
+659 NGADANYSS
-668 KSKHVPALTC
+668 KSDYVPALTC

-685 SLVVEHVVEIVQVPK
+685 SLLVQNVVEIIEVPS
-700 QLIESAT
+700 QLIESTT

-716 IWNDQVINILDLD
+716 IWNDLVINILDLD
-729 EILLMYNMQDSDIY
+729 EILLMYNMQDLDIY
-743 PKTIDIEG
+743 PKTIDIYG

>member
-173 NLNPPPPSQ
+173 NLNPPSPSQ

-685 SLVVEHVVEIVQVPK
+685 SLVVEHVVEIIQVPK

>member
-29 LEASPT
+29 LEVSPT

-72 LGKIRDGQLSLDI
+72 LGKIRDGQLSLDL

-96 VLRIIIEGIEKNKT
+96 VLRIIIESIEKNKI

-115 DALLISAIG
+115 DTVLISSIG
-124 NLARG
+124 NLSRG
-129 NDQIINDNA
+129 NEPVINENTN
-138 SESLVVDVIL
+138 EHVVADLNQPI
-148 PMPDAVINQADVS
+148 PDAVINQADVS

-173 NLNPPPPSQ
+173 NFNTPPIQ

-294 DAIRDPLMHIIRNS
+294 DGIRDPLMHIIRNS

-317 VRIRKGKPD
+317 VRIRKGKPET
-326 SGQIILNA
+326 GQIVLNA

-345 SDDGAGINLELIKRR
+345 SDDGAGINVELIKRR
-360 AVERKLISPEIAA
+360 AIERKLISPEIAN

-394 VSNLSG
+394 VTSLSG

-414 IGGTIDITSEP
+414 IGGTIEITSEP
-425 DKGTQIQLKI
+425 DMGTQIQLKI

-454 AIPENRIIELVKLSP
+454 SIPENRIIELVKLSP
-469 TSQADEFQN
+469 KSQADEFQN

-494 IYLDKVLEIK
+494 IYLDQVLGLN
-504 ATTGTLD
+504 ATSSTPD
-511 DDIYIVLLQSGSTYF
+511 DDIYIVLLQSGATYF
-526 GLAVASVDNIQD
+526 GLAVTSVDNIQD

-576 HSGFSKQDL
+576 NSGFTAQDL
-585 STLNKEKQLD
+585 STLNKEKLLD
-595 TNPPIEMMG
+595 TNPPVEMMG

-618 PLDRLRHIDILDLGQ
+618 PLDRLRHIDMLDMDQ

-647 ELFYVIQLNQFV
+647 ELFYVVQLNQFV
-659 NGADTQQFS
+659 NGADTHYFS
-668 KSKHVPALTC
+668 KSKVIPALTC

-685 SLVVEHVVEIVQVPK
+685 SLLVEHVVEIIQVPK

-707 PQKGIEGYA
+707 PQKGIQGYA

-729 EILLMYNMQDSDIY
+729 EILVMYNMQNVDSY

>member
-85 NKSNVLLQMID
+85 HKSNVLLQMID
-96 VLRIIIEGIEKNKT
+96 VLRTIIEGIEKSKT

-129 NDQIINDNA
+129 NDQIVNDNA
-138 SESLVVDVIL
+138 SQPLVADVIQ
-148 PMPDAVINQADVS
+148 PMPDVVINSANLS
-161 DAEVSS
+161 DTEVST
-167 NLSNTD
+167 NLSNIDHVNT
-173 NLNPPPPSQ
+173 PSAP
-182 EIQET
+182 ES

-326 SGQIILNA
+326 TGQIILNA

-360 AVERKLISPEIAA
+360 AIERKLISPEIAS

-394 VSNLSG
+394 VSSLSG

-425 DKGTQIQLKI
+425 DMGTQIQLKI

-494 IYLDKVLEIK
+494 IYLDKVLELK
-504 ATTGTLD
+504 ATTSTLD

-618 PLDRLRHIDILDLGQ
+618 PLDRLRHIDILDLEQ

-659 NGADTQQFS
+659 NGADTQHFS

-685 SLVVEHVVEIVQVPK
+685 SLVVEHVVEIIQVPK

>member
-29 LEASPT
+29 LEVSPT

-72 LGKIRDGQLSLDI
+72 LGKIRDGQLSLDL

-96 VLRIIIEGIEKNKT
+96 VLRIIIESIEKNKT

-115 DALLISAIG
+115 DTALISSIG
-124 NLARG
+124 NLSRG
-129 NDQIINDNA
+129 NEEVINDNA
-138 SESLVVDVIL
+138 SVNSVAGLNQPI
-148 PMPDAVINQADVS
+148 PDAAIIQADAS
-161 DAEVSS
+161 EAEVSI
-167 NLSNTD
+167 NLSVTE
-173 NLNPPPPSQ
+173 NLNTPPTQ

-294 DAIRDPLMHIIRNS
+294 DGIRDPLMHIIRNS

-317 VRIRKGKPD
+317 VRIRKGKPET
-326 SGQIILNA
+326 GQIVLNA

-345 SDDGAGINLELIKRR
+345 SDDGAGINLELIKKR
-360 AVERKLISPEIAA
+360 AIERKLISPEIAS

-388 FSTKEA
+388 FSTKDA
-394 VSNLSG
+394 VTSLSG

-414 IGGTIDITSEP
+414 IGGTIEITSEP
-425 DKGTQIQLKI
+425 DMGTQIQLKI

-469 TSQADEFQN
+469 KSQADEFQN

-494 IYLDKVLEIK
+494 IYLDQVLELQS
-504 ATTGTLD
+504 TSSPPD
-511 DDIYIVLLQSGSTYF
+511 DDIYIVLLQSGPTYF
-526 GLAVASVDNIQD
+526 GLAVTSVDNIQD

-564 VSLILDIDNIAL
+564 VSLILDVDNIAIN
-576 HSGFSKQDL
+576 SGFTAQDL
-585 STLNKEKQLD
+585 STLNKEKPLD
-595 TNPPIEMMG
+595 TTPPVEMMG

-618 PLDRLRHIDILDLGQ
+618 PLDRLRHIDMLDMDQ
-633 TQMQGDKEVIYLNK
+633 TQMQGDKQVIYLNK

-659 NGADTQQFS
+659 NGADAQYVS

-685 SLVVEHVVEIVQVPK
+685 SLLVEHVVEIIQVPK

-716 IWNDQVINILDLD
+716 IWNDHVINILDLD
-729 EILLMYNMQDSDIY
+729 EILVMYNMQDSDIY

>member
-85 NKSNVLLQMID
+85 HKSNVLLQMID

-138 SESLVVDVIL
+138 SEPLVVDVIL
-148 PMPDAVINQADVS
+148 PMPDAVVNPADVS
-161 DAEVSS
+161 DTELST
-167 NLSNTD
+167 NLSNID
-173 NLNPPPPSQ
+173 NVNTPS
-182 EIQET
+182 IPDS

-294 DAIRDPLMHIIRNS
+294 DGIRDPLMHIIRNS

-317 VRIRKGKPD
+317 VRIRKGK
-326 SGQIILNA
+326 SETGQIVLNA

-360 AVERKLISPEIAA
+360 AIERKLISPEIAA

-388 FSTKEA
+388 FSTKES

-425 DKGTQIQLKI
+425 DMGTQIQLKI

-494 IYLDKVLEIK
+494 IYLDKVLELK
-504 ATTGTLD
+504 ATTSTLE

-595 TNPPIEMMG
+595 TNPPIAMMG

-618 PLDRLRHIDILDLGQ
+618 PLDRLRHIDILDLDQ

-659 NGADTQQFS
+659 NGADTQHFS

>member
-85 NKSNVLLQMID
+85 HKSNVLLQMID
-96 VLRIIIEGIEKNKT
+96 VLRTIIEGIEKNKT

-129 NDQIINDNA
+129 NDQIMNDNA
-138 SESLVVDVIL
+138 SEPLVVDVIL

-167 NLSNTD
+167 NLSNID
-173 NLNPPPPSQ
+173 NLNPPPTQ

-294 DAIRDPLMHIIRNS
+294 DGIRDPLMHIIRNS

-317 VRIRKGKPD
+317 VRIRKGKPET
-326 SGQIILNA
+326 GQIILNA

-360 AVERKLISPEIAA
+360 AIERKLISPEIAA

-494 IYLDKVLEIK
+494 IYLDKVLELK
-504 ATTGTLD
+504 ATTSTLD

-618 PLDRLRHIDILDLGQ
+618 PLDRLRHIDILDLDQ

-678 VSNQRLY
+678 ISNQRLY
-685 SLVVEHVVEIVQVPK
+685 SLVVEHVVEIIQVPK
-700 QLIESAT
+700 QLLESAT

-716 IWNDQVINILDLD
+716 IWNNQVINILDLD

>member
-85 NKSNVLLQMID
+85 HKSNVLLQMID
-96 VLRIIIEGIEKNKT
+96 VLRTIIEGIEKSKT

-129 NDQIINDNA
+129 NDQIVNDNA
-138 SESLVVDVIL
+138 SQLLVEDVIQ
-148 PMPDAVINQADVS
+148 PMPDVVINPADLS
-161 DAEVSS
+161 DAEVST
-167 NLSNTD
+167 NLSNID
-173 NLNPPPPSQ
+173 HVNAPSVP
-182 EIQET
+182 ES

-317 VRIRKGKPD
+317 VRIRKGKSD
-326 SGQIILNA
+326 TGQIILNA

-360 AVERKLISPEIAA
+360 AIERKLISPEIAA

-425 DKGTQIQLKI
+425 DLGTQIQLKI

-494 IYLDKVLEIK
+494 IYLDKVLELK
-504 ATTGTLD
+504 ATTSTLD

-618 PLDRLRHIDILDLGQ
+618 PLDRLRHIDILDTDQ

-659 NGADTQQFS
+659 NGADTQHFS

-685 SLVVEHVVEIVQVPK
+685 SLVVEHVVEIIQVPK

>member
-8 LTEFALEAREIL
+8 LTEFTLEAREIL

-72 LGKIRDGQLSLDI
+72 LGKIRDGQLSLDL

-96 VLRIIIEGIEKNKT
+96 VLRIIIESIEKNKA

-115 DALLISAIG
+115 DTALISSIG
-124 NLARG
+124 NLSRG
-129 NDQIINDNA
+129 NEEIIIDNVSA
-138 SESLVVDVIL
+138 HVAADLNQAI
-148 PMPDAVINQADVS
+148 PDATIHHADVS
-161 DAEVSS
+161 EAEVSI
-167 NLSNTD
+167 NLSVNE
-173 NLNPPPPSQ
+173 NLNTPPAQ

-294 DAIRDPLMHIIRNS
+294 DGIRDPLMHIIRNS

-317 VRIRKGKPD
+317 VRARKGKPET
-326 SGQIILNA
+326 GQIVLNA

-345 SDDGAGINLELIKRR
+345 SDDGAGINLELIKQR
-360 AVERKLISPEIAA
+360 AIERKLISPETAS

-394 VSNLSG
+394 VTSLSG

-414 IGGTIDITSEP
+414 IGGTIEITSEP
-425 DKGTQIQLKI
+425 DLGTQIQLKI

-454 AIPENRIIELVKLSP
+454 SIPENRIIELVKLSP
-469 TSQADEFQN
+469 KSQADSFQN

-494 IYLDKVLEIK
+494 IYLDQVLELK
-504 ATTGTLD
+504 SAGSPPD
-511 DDIYIVLLQSGSTYF
+511 DDIYIVLLQSGPTYF

-576 HSGFSKQDL
+576 HSGFTAQDL
-585 STLNKEKQLD
+585 STLNKEKLLD
-595 TNPPIEMMG
+595 TNPPVEMMG

-618 PLDRLRHIDILDLGQ
+618 PLDRLRHIDMLDMDQ
-633 TQMQGDKEVIYLNK
+633 IQMQGDKKVIYLNK
-647 ELFYVIQLNQFV
+647 ELFYVVQLNQFV
-659 NGADTQQFS
+659 NGADIHYVSTS
-668 KSKHVPALTC
+668 KVVPALTC

-685 SLVVEHVVEIVQVPK
+685 SLLVEHVVEIIQVPK
-700 QLIESAT
+700 QLIASAT

-716 IWNDQVINILDLD
+716 IWNDRVINVLDLD
-729 EILLMYNMQDSDIY
+729 EILLMYNVQDSDIY

>member
-8 LTEFALEAREIL
+8 LTEFTLEAREIL

-29 LEASPT
+29 LEVSPT

-72 LGKIRDGQLSLDI
+72 LGKIRDGQLSLDL

-96 VLRIIIEGIEKNKT
+96 VLRIIIEGIEQNKN
-110 EPAGE
+110 EPNG
-115 DALLISAIG
+115 DDSLLISSIG

-129 NDQIINDNA
+129 NEQIIEDNA
-138 SESLVVDVIL
+138 SENLVADSNETIYTETIKQVDL
-148 PMPDAVINQADVS
+148 S
-161 DAEVSS
+161 DTEVRT

-173 NLNPPPPSQ
+173 NLNTPSV
-182 EIQET
+182 QET
-187 QENNTPVRINLD
+187 QENNTPVKINLD

-220 FADNSADLQF
+220 FADNSTDLQF
-230 TNTVHSIDLLTLE
+230 ANTVHSIDLLTLE

-267 RDAANQT
+267 RDVANQC
-274 NKKVTLIQ
+274 NKKVSLIQ

-294 DAIRDPLMHIIRNS
+294 DGIRDPLIHIIRNS
-308 VDHSIEEPD
+308 IDHSIEEPD
-317 VRIRKGKPD
+317 VRIRKGKPET
-326 SGQIILNA
+326 GQITLNA

-345 SDDGAGINLELIKRR
+345 SDDGAGINLELIKHR
-360 AVERKLISPEIAA
+360 AIDKKLISPATA
-373 QLSKSELIDL
+373 SQLSKSELIDL

-394 VSNLSG
+394 VTNLSG

-425 DKGTQIQLKI
+425 DMGTQIQLKI

-446 ITCADQVF
+446 ITCADQIF

-469 TSQADEFQN
+469 KSQADEFQN

-494 IYLDKVLEIK
+494 IYLDQVLELE
-504 ATTGTLD
+504 AARSRPE
-511 DDIYIVLLQSGSTYF
+511 DDIYIVLLQSGPTYF

-576 HSGFSKQDL
+576 NSGFTAQDL
-585 STLNKEKQLD
+585 SALNKEKQLD
-595 TNPPIEMMG
+595 TNPPVEMMG
-604 ILVFEIAGLERMAI
+604 ILVFEIAGLEKMAI
-618 PLDRLRHIDILDLGQ
+618 RLDRLRHIDMLDMNQ
-633 TQMQGDKEVIYLNK
+633 IQMQGDKEVIYLNK

-659 NGADTQQFS
+659 NGADAHYSS
-668 KSKHVPALTC
+668 KSEYVPALTC

-685 SLVVEHVVEIVQVPK
+685 SLLVQNVVEIIEVPS
-700 QLIESAT
+700 QLIESTT

-716 IWNDQVINILDLD
+716 IWNDLVINILDLD
-729 EILLMYNMQDSDIY
+729 EILLMYNMQDLDIY
-743 PKTIDIEG
+743 PKTIDIYG

>member
-8 LTEFALEAREIL
+8 LTEFTLEAREIL

-29 LEASPT
+29 LEVSPT

-72 LGKIRDGQLSLDI
+72 LGKIRDGQLSLDL

-96 VLRIIIEGIEKNKT
+96 VLRIIIEGIEKNKV

-115 DALLISAIG
+115 DAVLISSIG
-124 NLARG
+124 NLSRG
-129 NDQIINDNA
+129 NDAVIHDNA
-138 SESLVVDVIL
+138 SAHIVIDLNPPIPDVIIDHVDL
-148 PMPDAVINQADVS
+148 R
-161 DAEVSS
+161 ETELSS
-167 NLSNTD
+167 NLVNTD
-173 NLNPPPPSQ
+173 NLNTPSTQ

-220 FADNSADLQF
+220 FAEHSTDLQF
-230 TNTVHSIDLLTLE
+230 NNTVHSIDLLTLE

-294 DAIRDPLMHIIRNS
+294 DGIRDPLMHIIRNS

-317 VRIRKGKPD
+317 VRIRKGKPET
-326 SGQIILNA
+326 GQIVLNA

-360 AVERKLISPEIAA
+360 AIERKLISPETAA

-394 VSNLSG
+394 VTNLSG

-414 IGGTIDITSEP
+414 IGGTIEITSEP
-425 DKGTQIQLKI
+425 DMGTQIQLKI

-454 AIPENRIIELVKLSP
+454 SIPENRIIELVKLSP
-469 TSQADEFQN
+469 KSQADEFQN

-494 IYLDKVLEIK
+494 IYLDQVLELHS
-504 ATTGTLD
+504 TSSTPD
-511 DDIYIVLLQSGSTYF
+511 DDIYIVLLQSGPTYF
-526 GLAVASVDNIQD
+526 GLAVTSVDNIQD

-576 HSGFSKQDL
+576 NSGFTTQDL
-585 STLNKEKQLD
+585 STLNKDKLLD
-595 TNPPIEMMG
+595 SNPPVEMMG
-604 ILVFEIAGLERMAI
+604 ILVFEIAGLDRMAI
-618 PLDRLRHIDILDLGQ
+618 PLDRLRHIDMLDMDQ

-647 ELFYVIQLNQFV
+647 ELFYVVQLNQFV
-659 NGADTQQFS
+659 NGADTHYFS
-668 KSKHVPALTC
+668 KSKVVPALTC

-685 SLVVEHVVEIVQVPK
+685 SLLVEHVVEIIQVPK
-700 QLIESAT
+700 QLFESPT
-707 PQKGIEGYA
+707 PQNGIQGYA

>member
-8 LTEFALEAREIL
+8 LTEFTLEAREIL

-29 LEASPT
+29 LEISPT

-72 LGKIRDGQLSLDI
+72 LGKIRDGQLSLDL

-96 VLRIIIEGIEKNKT
+96 ILRIIIEGIEKNKT

-115 DALLISAIG
+115 DTLLISSIG

-129 NDQIINDNA
+129 NEQAINDDA
-138 SESLVVDVIL
+138 SEHLVADSNETL
-148 PMPDAVINQADVS
+148 HSESINQADLS
-161 DAEVSS
+161 DTEVRV
-167 NLSNTD
+167 NLSTND
-173 NLNPPPPSQ
+173 NLNTPA
-182 EIQET
+182 IQET

-294 DAIRDPLMHIIRNS
+294 DGIRDPLMHIIRNS

-317 VRIRKGKPD
+317 VRIRKGKPET
-326 SGQIILNA
+326 GQIILNA

-360 AVERKLISPEIAA
+360 AIERKLIGPEIAA

-394 VSNLSG
+394 VTNLSG

-414 IGGTIDITSEP
+414 IGGTIEITSEP
-425 DKGTQIQLKI
+425 DMGTQIKLKI

-454 AIPENRIIELVKLSP
+454 SIPENRIIELVKLSP
-469 TSQADEFQN
+469 KSQADEFQN

-494 IYLDKVLEIK
+494 IFLDQVLELK
-504 ATTGTLD
+504 PTSSTPD
-511 DDIYIVLLQSGSTYF
+511 DDIYIVLLQSGPTYF

-576 HSGFSKQDL
+576 SSGFTAQDL
-585 STLNKEKQLD
+585 SSLNKDKLLD
-595 TNPPIEMMG
+595 TTPPVEMMG
-604 ILVFEIAGLERMAI
+604 ILVFEIAGLERIAI
-618 PLDRLRHIDILDLGQ
+618 PLDRLRHIDMLDMDQ
-633 TQMQGDKEVIYLNK
+633 TQMQGDKEVIYLNN
-647 ELFYVIQLNQFV
+647 ELFYVVQLNQFV
-659 NGADTQQFS
+659 NGADTHYFS
-668 KSKHVPALTC
+668 KSKIVPALTC

-685 SLVVEHVVEIVQVPK
+685 SLLVEHVVEIIQVPK

-729 EILLMYNMQDSDIY
+729 EILLMYNMQNLDSY

>member
-29 LEASPT
+29 LEVSPT

-72 LGKIRDGQLSLDI
+72 LGKIRDGQLSLDL

-96 VLRIIIEGIEKNKT
+96 VLRIIIEGIEKNKA

-115 DALLISAIG
+115 DTVLISSIG
-124 NLARG
+124 NLSRG
-129 NDQIINDNA
+129 NEEVINDNT
-138 SESLVVDVIL
+138 SIHVVADLNQPI
-148 PMPDAVINQADVS
+148 PDAATHHADVS
-161 DAEVSS
+161 EAEVST
-167 NLSNTD
+167 NLSIND
-173 NLNPPPPSQ
+173 NLNTPPTQ

-294 DAIRDPLMHIIRNS
+294 DGIRDPLMHIIRNS

-317 VRIRKGKPD
+317 VRIRKGKPEA
-326 SGQIILNA
+326 GQIILNA

-345 SDDGAGINLELIKRR
+345 SDDGAGINLELIKQR
-360 AVERKLISPEIAA
+360 AIERKLISPEIAS

-394 VSNLSG
+394 VTSLSG

-414 IGGTIDITSEP
+414 IGGTIEITSEP
-425 DKGTQIQLKI
+425 DMGTQIQLKI

-469 TSQADEFQN
+469 KSQADEFQN

-489 QLLPL
+489 KLLPL
-494 IYLDKVLEIK
+494 IYLDQVLELQS
-504 ATTGTLD
+504 TSSPPD
-511 DDIYIVLLQSGSTYF
+511 DDIYIVLLQSGPTYF
-526 GLAVASVDNIQD
+526 GLAVTSVDNIQD

-564 VSLILDIDNIAL
+564 VSLILDVDNIAIN
-576 HSGFSKQDL
+576 SGFTAQDL
-585 STLNKEKQLD
+585 STLNKEKLLD
-595 TNPPIEMMG
+595 SNPPVEMMG

-618 PLDRLRHIDILDLGQ
+618 PLDRLRHIDMLDMDQ
-633 TQMQGDKEVIYLNK
+633 TQMHGDKEVIYLNK

-659 NGADTQQFS
+659 NGADTHYVS
-668 KSKHVPALTC
+668 KSKYVPALTC

-685 SLVVEHVVEIVQVPK
+685 SLLVEHVVEIIQVPK

-716 IWNDQVINILDLD
+716 IWNDHVINILDLD
-729 EILLMYNMQDSDIY
+729 EILVMYNMQASDIY

>member
-85 NKSNVLLQMID
+85 HKSNVLLQMID
-96 VLRIIIEGIEKNKT
+96 VLRTIIEGIEKSKT

-129 NDQIINDNA
+129 NDQIVNDNA
-138 SESLVVDVIL
+138 SAPLVADVIQ
-148 PMPDAVINQADVS
+148 PMPNVVINSADLS
-161 DAEVSS
+161 DTEVGT
-167 NLSNTD
+167 NLSNIDHVNT
-173 NLNPPPPSQ
+173 PSVP
-182 EIQET
+182 ES

-317 VRIRKGKPD
+317 VRIRKGKSD
-326 SGQIILNA
+326 TGQIILNA

-360 AVERKLISPEIAA
+360 AIERKLISPEIAA

-425 DKGTQIQLKI
+425 DMGTQIQLKI

-494 IYLDKVLEIK
+494 IYLDKVLELK
-504 ATTGTLD
+504 ATTNTLD

-618 PLDRLRHIDILDLGQ
+618 PLDRLRHIDILDLEQ

-659 NGADTQQFS
+659 NGADTQHFS

-685 SLVVEHVVEIVQVPK
+685 SLVVEHVVEIIQVPK
-700 QLIESAT
+700 QLIDSAT